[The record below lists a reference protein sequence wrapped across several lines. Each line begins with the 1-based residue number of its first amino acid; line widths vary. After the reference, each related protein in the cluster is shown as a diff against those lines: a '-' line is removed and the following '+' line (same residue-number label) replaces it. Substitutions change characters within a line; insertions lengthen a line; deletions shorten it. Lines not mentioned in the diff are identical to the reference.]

1 MARTTEIE
9 WTEHTWNPFVGCSV
23 HTAGC
28 TNCYAMRQAFRI
40 EQFGNA
46 PHYKG
51 LTTKVNGNI
60 VWTGKVAR
68 ASDATMR
75 KALAIPGRALVFV
88 NSMSDFWHPE
98 ALDAWRFE
106 ALAIMRRAPQHAFQ
120 VLTKRPEE
128 AEAFF
133 DRHPGFVLP
142 DNFWLGCTVEH
153 AKTRHRVDT
162 IRRIPA
168 KTRFI
173 SFEPIVGDVG
183 AVDLSDIDWMIT
195 GGESGAGHRPMKAEW
210 VRGLHE
216 QSREQGCA
224 HFFKQW
230 GHFSNNPLLS
240 SCPSGTRPEAWV
252 KTLDPVGK
260 GGSLLDGNSWKEMPS
275 CWQSLQH
282 DPGIAHTGSGLAAR
296 FPSAQDAAVHALAQ
310 TEQDPVDNFV
320 LQP

>member
-1 MARTTEIE
+1 MGRTTEIE
-9 WTEHTWNPFVGCSV
+9 WTEHTWNPFAGCSV

-40 EQFGNA
+40 ATFGNA
-46 PHYKG
+46 PHYAG
-51 LTTKVNGNI
+51 LTHKVNGNI

-75 KALAIPGRALVFV
+75 KALSIPGRALIFV
-88 NSMSDFWHPE
+88 NSMSDFWHP
-98 ALDAWRFE
+98 AADDAWRFE

-133 DRHPGFVLP
+133 ERHHGFELP

-153 AKTRHRVDT
+153 AKTRHRIDT
-162 IRRIPA
+162 IRRLPA

-173 SFEPIVGDVG
+173 SFEPIVGDCG
-183 AVDLSDIDWMIT
+183 SVDLSGIDWMIT
-195 GGESGAGHRPMKAEW
+195 GGESGIGHRPCRAEW
-210 VRGLHE
+210 VRNLHQ

-230 GHFSNNPLLS
+230 GHWSNNPLAS
-240 SCPSGTRPEAWV
+240 GCPRGTRPEAWV
-252 KTLDPVGK
+252 KERDPVGK
-260 GGSLLDGNSWKEMPS
+260 GGSLLDGQAWKEMPS
-275 CWQSLQH
+275 CWQAL
-282 DPGIAHTGSGLAAR
+282 DDDAEVTDLRSGFAAR
-296 FPSAQDAAVHALAQ
+296 LPSVQQPTVQAGGQANQAAV
-310 TEQDPVDNFV
+310 EDFV